1 MNGCSLT
8 IFSNMTRHTDTNDH
22 ILVIC
27 GAGRSNFLRQ
37 LATDSGVC
45 RIHDPLA

>member
-1 MNGCSLT
+1 MNGRNLT
-8 IFSNMTRHTDTNDH
+8 MFNNITRHTDTNDH

-37 LATDSGVC
+37 LATDSWVY